1 MGIVM
6 WLRVQWDR
14 VAAGL
19 CIVLGALALLLGWVG
34 TSSTPY
40 VSEQLP
46 YIVSG
51 GLAGIFLLG
60 VGAVLWLSAD
70 LRDEWRELRALR
82 TLHDQRL
89 GAPVVQAIALQP
101 QPVPA
106 DPVDVRV
113 AARTVEGPR
122 ARSRRQRAVD
132 VTESMS

>member
-14 VAAGL
+14 VAASLSIG
-19 CIVLGALALLLGWVG
+19 LGALALVLGWVG
-34 TSSTPY
+34 TSGTPY

-82 TLHDQRL
+82 MLHEKQL
-89 GAPVVQAIALQP
+89 ATAALPALAPVAAEPQASTT
-101 QPVPA
+101 PA
-106 DPVDVRV
+106 PRV
-113 AARTVEGPR
+113 R
-122 ARSRRQRAVD
+122 ARRLRADDMTQGVG
-132 VTESMS
+132 